1 MRKHNPGY
9 LYRAQGVCFRT
20 CSVAVTIPVIEITPC
35 YTNPSLGFQPV
46 KIDTRPT
53 TMASSYTASGLRS
66 SSSTKDALA
75 RENKFLRGRLREV
88 EEELR
93 QARIKLGEN
102 RIWKSEEEEMEARR
116 NPWRTPSPEEERFPR
131 ETSKRSLEDLV
142 AQVVDGGKKRKVG
155 GSFDPE
161 KGVGKGIP
169 RMVKVGGVR
178 WSEGIG
184 GVEAALRE
192 AGVGFCEGTRWLVG
206 EEGLDKRRKRGGLV
220 STVVVRV
227 VGEEVVR
234 QLGRAGIWVG
244 GYWWLVKK
252 FVAVQLRRKEAGWM
266 KVMDGIK
273 SHVEFVTDRLEE
285 KEKKKEKEE
294 ERKGPGKGIAFGERD
309 MKMEELV
316 RLGGKME
323 GLEKLVLSLGR
334 ELARKKGDWT
344 RKDDR
349 MEKERA
355 VEEEKEILREEK
367 KEEKERSRVSVF
379 TPGMEWKPSGPG
391 LFG

>member
-1 MRKHNPGY
+1 M
-9 LYRAQGVCFRT
+9 
-20 CSVAVTIPVIEITPC
+20 
-35 YTNPSLGFQPV
+35 
-46 KIDTRPT
+46 
-53 TMASSYTASGLRS
+53 
-66 SSSTKDALA
+66 
-75 RENKFLRGRLREV
+75 
-88 EEELR
+88 R

-131 ETSKRSLEDLV
+131 VTSKRSLEDLV
-142 AQVVDGGKKRKVG
+142 VQVVDGGKKRKVG
-155 GSFDPE
+155 GSVDPE
-161 KGVGKGIP
+161 KEVGKSIP
-169 RMVKVGGVR
+169 RMVKIGGVR
-178 WSEGIG
+178 WNAGIG
-184 GVEAALRE
+184 GVEAALRK
-192 AGVGFCEGTRWLVG
+192 AGVGFCEGIRWLVG
-206 EEGLDKRRKRGGLV
+206 EEELNKRRKRGSLA

-227 VGEEVVR
+227 MGEEVVR
-234 QLGRAGIWVG
+234 QLGRAGIWIG
-244 GYWWLVKK
+244 GYWCSVKK
-252 FVAVQLRRKEAGWM
+252 FEAVQPRRKEAGWM

-294 ERKGPGKGIAFGERD
+294 ERKGKGIAFGERD

-316 RLGGKME
+316 RMSGKME
-323 GLEKLVLSLGR
+323 SLEKLVLSLGR

-355 VEEEKEILREEK
+355 VEEEKEILQQEK
-367 KEEKERSRVSVF
+367 KEERERSRVSVF
-379 TPGMEWKPSGPG
+379 TPGMEWKPWGPG